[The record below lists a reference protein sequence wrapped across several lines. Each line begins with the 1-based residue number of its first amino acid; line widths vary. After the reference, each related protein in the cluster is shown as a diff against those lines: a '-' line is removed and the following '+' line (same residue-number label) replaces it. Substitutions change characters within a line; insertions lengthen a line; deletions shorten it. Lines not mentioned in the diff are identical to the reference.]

1 MADENRD
8 ADLQSGDIL
17 GVARGP
23 IVQTEED
30 KAVARD
36 SDVDSGSTGQSDEEI
51 RSERTTTQTRYGV
64 PEPPQGL
71 HIED

>member
-23 IVQTEED
+23 IVQTDED
-30 KAVARD
+30 KAVRD
-36 SDVDSGSTGQSDEEI
+36 NDVDSGSTGHTDEEI

-64 PEPPQGL
+64 PEPPSGL